1 MPFFIFCPFLFA
13 ELWAVVTSL
22 FGALQA
28 TLLNDAK
35 LCAISDSIIW
45 PDQNSASV
53 KMDDNL
59 LRLLKGDMTRDV
71 MVYLMIMVYLLNLY
85 LMRYV
90 IVNIMV

>member
-1 MPFFIFCPFLFA
+1 M
-13 ELWAVVTSL
+13 TSL

-71 MVYLMIMVYLLNLY
+71 MVYLMIMVYLLNLF